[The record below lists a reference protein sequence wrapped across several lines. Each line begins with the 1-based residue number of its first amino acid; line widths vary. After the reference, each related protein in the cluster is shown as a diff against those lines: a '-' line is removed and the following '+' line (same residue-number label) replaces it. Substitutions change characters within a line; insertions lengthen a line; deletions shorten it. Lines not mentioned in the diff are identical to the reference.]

1 MFGFCLTQDLRYIVS
16 VSNKFITWDLS
27 TSDLTRE
34 VIPGIEGIM
43 QDLVLSPDNKYSIA
57 HTNNN
62 QVSWG
67 QGWAGQIRERKNW
80 LYMGLYSQV
89 QNIAEF
95 Y

>member
-1 MFGFCLTQDLRYIVS
+1 MFGFQLTKDRRYIVS

-43 QDLVLSPDNKYSIA
+43 QNLQLSPDNKYSVA

-62 QVSWG
+62 QVYFPFMNG
-67 QGWAGQIRERKNW
+67 QYI
-80 LYMGLYSQV
+80 LT
-89 QNIAEF
+89 ID
-95 Y
+95 

>member
-1 MFGFCLTQDLRYIVS
+1 MFGFRLTQDLRYIVS

-57 HTNNN
+57 HTNN
-62 QVSWG
+62 
-67 QGWAGQIRERKNW
+67 
-80 LYMGLYSQV
+80 SQV
-89 QNIAEF
+89 GTLKEESVRGVNSFTSSRFLLCTE
-95 Y
+95 YVK

>member
-1 MFGFCLTQDLRYIVS
+1 MFGFRLTQDLRYIVS

-57 HTNNN
+57 HTNN
-62 QVSWG
+62 
-67 QGWAGQIRERKNW
+67 
-80 LYMGLYSQV
+80 SQV
-89 QNIAEF
+89 GTLKEESVRGVNSFPSSRFLLCTE
-95 Y
+95 YVK